1 MLELFQ
7 NLTGP
12 FFCDAVYSYV
22 ALVLAVAR
30 FFLCKMKSCLLH
42 FQIPLG
48 TRRNDHKADLQLT
61 LPQNMNSVYKCIDLM
76 RDLLS
81 DGDEVDPSSADQ
93 LWRRLEDGAMLS
105 VANYAGFTV
114 I

>member
-1 MLELFQ
+1 
-7 NLTGP
+7 
-12 FFCDAVYSYV
+12 
-22 ALVLAVAR
+22 
-30 FFLCKMKSCLLH
+30 
-42 FQIPLG
+42 
-48 TRRNDHKADLQLT
+48 
-61 LPQNMNSVYKCIDLM
+61 M

>member
-1 MLELFQ
+1 MKIDNYFFVRKIIDSESDLLELFQ

-42 FQIPLG
+42 F
-48 TRRNDHKADLQLT
+48 
-61 LPQNMNSVYKCIDLM
+61 
-76 RDLLS
+76 
-81 DGDEVDPSSADQ
+81 
-93 LWRRLEDGAMLS
+93 
-105 VANYAGFTV
+105 
-114 I
+114 